1 MAFVFEKTEIDG
13 LIVIKPHMYPDD
25 RGLIKSA
32 MKKTYLKK
40 ME

>member
-25 RGLIKSA
+25 FIKSA